1 MIKLVVFDF
10 DGTIADTGALSVEI
24 FQEMSRKHG
33 IPVLSAEE
41 IEEMRKLPIRKRL
54 KLVSVPLRKVP
65 KLMKESWGMMKEKI
79 GSTQPFDG
87 IVDVLNRIQGKVP
100 MVILSSNHADNI
112 HTFLSVHDLNAF
124 DDIIGAA
131 KLFGKEKPLRKL
143 LKTYGLKPSEVLYVG
158 DEIRDIVS
166 TQKLGIPITSVSW
179 GFDAKEALA
188 LAEPTILCDT
198 PTELQDAILSRIKK
212 DA

>member
-10 DGTIADTGALSVEI
+10 DGTIADTGALSVDI

-33 IPVLSAEE
+33 IPVLSREE
-41 IEEMRKLPIRKRL
+41 IDEMRKLPIRKRL

-65 KLMKESWGMMKEKI
+65 KLMRESWGMMKEKI
-79 GSTQPFDG
+79 GSTDVFPG
-87 IVDVLNRIQGKVP
+87 IMDVLNTFKDHVP

-112 HTFLSVHDLNAF
+112 QTFLKTHDIHVF

-131 KLFGKEKPLRKL
+131 KLFGKEKPLKKL
-143 LKTYGLKPSEVLYVG
+143 LKTHQLMSEEVLYVG

-166 TQKLGIPITSVSW
+166 CQNVGIPVASVTW
-179 GFDAKEALA
+179 GFDSKEALA
-188 LAEPTILCDT
+188 LSSPTYLCET
-198 PTELQDAILSRIKK
+198 PAALKTVIASGIKK